1 MTCSRLWRRTW
12 QSADQIGFYAGQ
24 QGCQFSIA
32 NLSRK
37 KWPLLHRARTKIR
50 APAERH
56 SQPAGIE
63 KQEPNRDDEPGQN
76 RPERSSNCVFA
87 RRCEGDLAAISD
99 LRWSCPQRSP
109 LQKPISTFG
118 PTGNFCNTLFKPV
131 LSVRFSER
139 SLRRYERLVRAETI
153 RELIEVPLNIFA
165 WLPDRGRFRPSTMKK
180 NEV

>member
-12 QSADQIGFYAGQ
+12 RSADQIGFYGGQ

-50 APAERH
+50 APADRH

-63 KQEPNRDDEPGQN
+63 KQEPNRDDQPGQN

-99 LRWSCPQRSP
+99 LRWSCPQLSP

-153 RELIEVPLNIFA
+153 RER
-165 WLPDRGRFRPSTMKK
+165 DRGTAEHFCLAPRPGTISPVD
-180 NEV
+180 NEEK